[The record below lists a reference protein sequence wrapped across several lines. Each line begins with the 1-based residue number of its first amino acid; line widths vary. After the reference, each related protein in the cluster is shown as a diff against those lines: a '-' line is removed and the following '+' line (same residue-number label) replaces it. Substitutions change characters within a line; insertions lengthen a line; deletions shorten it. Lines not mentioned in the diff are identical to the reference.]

1 MKIDPDKV
9 AFGRNETFGLRY
21 SWLTKGYQQLQV
33 NPEVFTSEDAT
44 VALGVGKNMVNAIRY
59 WLLACQLIEQDGGKG
74 FKSTPIGDALF
85 GKAGYDPYLE
95 DEATIWLI
103 HWLIATNREQAT
115 AWYWFFNQFHK
126 PEFVSQEASTAL
138 LDFVA
143 QKKLKSSMSTIKND
157 GNLVLRMYSRS
168 KGNGRT
174 PIEEALDSPLSQLN
188 LITQSPGGR
197 SFTSRPADREGLPL
211 GIFGYA
217 IAELFQHLEVKELPI
232 KDLMYSA
239 GGCPS
244 PGAIFRLTENALI
257 TKLEKLMH
265 EVPGV
270 FEIRETAGI
279 HQVYMLKSV
288 SPELFLKFHYE
299 ADDGRGFRGR

>member
-1 MKIDPDKV
+1 MKLDPDKV

-21 SWLTKGYQQLQV
+21 SWLTKGYQQLQL
-33 NPEVFTSEDAT
+33 NSEVFASEDAT

-59 WLLACQLIEQDGGKG
+59 WMLASQIIEQEEGKG
-74 FKSTPIGDALF
+74 YRPTAVGDAIF
-85 GKAGYDPYLE
+85 GQEGYDTYLE

-126 PEFVSQEASTAL
+126 PEFVSQEVSTAL

-143 QKKLKSSMSTIKND
+143 QKKLKSSVSTIKND

-197 SFTSRPADREGLPL
+197 SFTSKPADREGLPL

-232 KDLMYSA
+232 EDLMYSA
-239 GGCPS
+239 SGCPS

-279 HQVYMLKSV
+279 HQVYMLMSV
-288 SPELFLKFHYE
+288 SPELFLRFHYE
-299 ADDGRGFRGR
+299 TDFREVAA

>member
-1 MKIDPDKV
+1 MKIDPAKV

-21 SWLTKGYQQLQV
+21 SWLTKGYQELQL

-59 WLLACQLIEQDGGKG
+59 WLLASQLIEQGEGRAY
-74 FKSTPIGDALF
+74 KSTAIGHAIF
-85 GKAGYDPYLE
+85 GKKGYDPYLE
-95 DEATIWLI
+95 DEATIWFI

-126 PEFVSQEASTAL
+126 PEFVSKEVPTAL
-138 LDFVA
+138 FDFIS
-143 QKKLKSSMSTIKND
+143 QRKLKSSMSTIKND

-217 IAELFQHLEVKELPI
+217 IAELFQYLEVKELPI
-232 KDLMYSA
+232 EDLMYSVD
-239 GGCPS
+239 GCPS

-257 TKLEKLMH
+257 TKLEKLMY
-265 EVPGV
+265 EMPGV

-279 HQVYMLKSV
+279 HQVYMLESV
-288 SPELFLKFHYE
+288 VPEVFLKFHYE
-299 ADDGRGFRGR
+299 ADTQGVAA